1 MSGLVENIQK
11 IGIFMIVAQA
21 VLHFA
26 PGAKYE
32 KYIRLIVGIMILLQF
47 LNPLYALSGKTAD
60 DWEAWITE
68 SVGAL
73 DMDGSQADIQ
83 ASSTVAEALVKNMEE
98 EIKEKLNDG
107 LTEEGYT
114 VINVIVKLEMPE
126 EKGGEQYRLD
136 KVRVALRQRSGL
148 RTAENF
154 GKDESSGMNEESGEV
169 GAGIGKSGEVME
181 IAEIA
186 EIEAIEK
193 IQIPQ
198 VSLQEE
204 NVGQKAEES
213 LGGRQDTSTDSQDTD
228 ITDQLRKKCCA
239 ILGMEEEYMEVV
251 IYGTVQADDK

>member
-32 KYIRLIVGIMILLQF
+32 KYIKLIVGILILLQF
-47 LNPLYALSGKTAD
+47 LNPLYGLLGKTAD
-60 DWEAWITE
+60 DWETWITE

-73 DMDGSQADIQ
+73 DTDGFETDI
-83 ASSTVAEALVKNMEE
+83 STSYTVAEAFVKNMEE

-107 LTEEGYT
+107 LAEEGYA
-114 VINVIVKLEMPE
+114 VINVIVKLEMAE
-126 EKGGEQYRLD
+126 EESSGGQYRLD
-136 KVRVALRQRSGL
+136 KVRVAVRKGDGL
-148 RTAENF
+148 QA
-154 GKDESSGMNEESGEV
+154 DEDFAMGESFSV
-169 GAGIGKSGEVME
+169 
-181 IAEIA
+181 
-186 EIEAIEK
+186 IEK
-193 IQIPQ
+193 IQIPK

-204 NVGQKAEES
+204 TTGRKAEES
-213 LGGRQDTSTDSQDTD
+213 LGGQQDTSEEGQDTN
-228 ITDQLRKKCCA
+228 ITEQLRKKCCA

>member
-1 MSGLVENIQK
+1 MNGLVENIQK

-47 LNPLYALSGKTAD
+47 LNPLYRLLGKTAD

-126 EKGGEQYRLD
+126 EKGSEQYRLD

-148 RTAENF
+148 RAAENF
-154 GKDESSGMNEESGEV
+154 GMGESSGMNEESGEM
-169 GAGIGKSGEVME
+169 GTGIRKSGEVTE

-193 IQIPQ
+193 IQIPR
-198 VSLQEE
+198 VTLQTDDTGGHTETP
-204 NVGQKAEES
+204 
-213 LGGRQDTSTDSQDTD
+213 LGGGQDTLEGGQDTD
-228 ITDQLRKKCCA
+228 ITERLRKECCA